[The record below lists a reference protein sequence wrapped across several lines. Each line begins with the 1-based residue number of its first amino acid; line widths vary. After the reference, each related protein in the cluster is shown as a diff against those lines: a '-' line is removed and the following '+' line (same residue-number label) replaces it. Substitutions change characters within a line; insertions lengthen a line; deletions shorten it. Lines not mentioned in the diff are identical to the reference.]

1 MELTLPHPTLSKAR
15 LWWTEGINMVGKRGR
30 SGEEGMKTCTF
41 DNLKCLHILDW
52 NISYTIFST
61 FSPRIVAMSIYTKM
75 ELHVSFFDFV
85 LFIVST
91 GEANFTRVR
100 IKPNNTSRQ
109 SVKKLK
115 TSLSASTHVFPERAS
130 YHDDNPQYF
139 GFQITFF
146 RCCPARLACREILK
160 TVPWSC
166 DQFKTIEWSF
176 NRN

>member
-1 MELTLPHPTLSKAR
+1 MELTLPHPTLSKVR

-41 DNLKCLHILDW
+41 DNLKCMHILDW

-100 IKPNNTSRQ
+100 IKPNNT
-109 SVKKLK
+109 
-115 TSLSASTHVFPERAS
+115 
-130 YHDDNPQYF
+130 
-139 GFQITFF
+139 
-146 RCCPARLACREILK
+146 
-160 TVPWSC
+160 
-166 DQFKTIEWSF
+166 
-176 NRN
+176 